1 MNRVVLRSTQVS
13 ITFSIHLRT
22 DREAELLTLAYLLFT
37 PILFVWQLKQKMH
50 RLTTGLGLL
59 VIDITNLLI
68 FIGKVITITITAF
81 AYGLGV
87 KL

>member
-1 MNRVVLRSTQVS
+1 MNRVILRSTQVS
-13 ITFSIHLRT
+13 IAFSVHLRT
-22 DREAELLTLAYLLFT
+22 DREAELFTLVYLLFT

-50 RLTTGLGLL
+50 QFMTGFGLL

-68 FIGKVITITITAF
+68 FIGKVITITFTAF